1 MSHEKSASLRHSS
14 NEFSRY
20 AGESFVHY
28 LIVIF
33 MLFVG
38 LGFAWTTGET
48 MWDKVGQCFGFVAT
62 TCLIIVVYEGL
73 KTGKYLGE
81 QRQYATRLYTLL
93 MVDEGLTL
101 FAKYHEGFREIYW
114 TWIALSIP
122 LLAYAAFKIIVRDEE
137 MEARLMDTENTI
149 GLETQKKLDVA
160 ERKFFQLDRSRQERG
175 VARLTHTRHMKELQK
190 QAKSSQLRQ
199 FIRGSA
205 QERLPSIFSLAGIR
219 MVTFNPSAFL
229 RAERASVQLVS
240 TPPKPIE
247 PADLQLE
254 PSSGDS
260 AGKRSF
266 R

>member
-1 MSHEKSASLRHSS
+1 MSHENKYAK
-14 NEFSRY
+14 Y

-28 LIVIF
+28 LIVTF

-38 LGFAWTTGET
+38 LGFAWTTGAT
-48 MWDKVGQCFGFVAT
+48 IWDKVGQCFGFIAT

-81 QRQYATRLYTLL
+81 QRRYASSLYTLL

-101 FAKYHEGFREIYW
+101 FAKYHEGFRDMYW
-114 TWIALSIP
+114 TWIAVSIP
-122 LLAYAAFKIIVRDEE
+122 ILAFAAYKLIVKDEE
-137 MEARLMDTENTI
+137 MEARLSDEEST
-149 GLETQKKLDVA
+149 LLLDVQKKADA
-160 ERKFFQLDRSRQERG
+160 ASRKFFELDRKRQERG
-175 VARLTHTRHMKELQK
+175 VARLTHARHMNELHK
-190 QAKSSQLRQ
+190 QARSRRLKT
-199 FIRGSA
+199 FIQGSA

-219 MVTFNPSAFL
+219 MVTYNPAAFL
-229 RAERASVQLVS
+229 RAQRASVELIAA
-240 TPPKPIE
+240 PKQIVE

-260 AGKRSF
+260 AGKPPSF

>member
-1 MSHEKSASLRHSS
+1 MSHENKYAK
-14 NEFSRY
+14 Y

-28 LIVIF
+28 LIVTF

-38 LGFAWTTGET
+38 LGFAWTTGAT
-48 MWDKVGQCFGFVAT
+48 MWDKVGQCFGFIAT

-81 QRQYATRLYTLL
+81 QRRYASNLYTLL

-101 FAKYHEGFREIYW
+101 FAKYHEGFRGMYW

-122 LLAYAAFKIIVRDEE
+122 LLAYAAYKIIVKDEE
-137 MEARLMDTENTI
+137 MEARLSDEENT
-149 GLETQKKLDVA
+149 LLLDVQKKADSA
-160 ERKFFQLDRSRQERG
+160 DRKFFELDRKRKERG
-175 VARLTHTRHMKELQK
+175 VAKLTHNRHMKQLKK
-190 QAKSSQLRQ
+190 QAKSRRLIA
-199 FIRGSA
+199 FIKGSA
-205 QERLPSIFSLAGIR
+205 QERLPSIFGMAGIR
-219 MVTFNPSAFL
+219 MVTFNPKAFQTAQKA
-229 RAERASVQLVS
+229 RVELVAA
-240 TPPKPIE
+240 PKQIVE

-260 AGKRSF
+260 AGKPPSF